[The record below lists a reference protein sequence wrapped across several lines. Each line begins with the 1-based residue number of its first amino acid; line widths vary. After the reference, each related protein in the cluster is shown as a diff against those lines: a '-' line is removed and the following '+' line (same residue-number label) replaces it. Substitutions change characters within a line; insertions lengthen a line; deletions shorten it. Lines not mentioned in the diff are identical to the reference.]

1 MPSDL
6 GRHVVL
12 PWLNEFQARYP
23 GVKLRLQLTD
33 RLANIYREPVDIAL
47 RFGVQP
53 ESSMVALPL
62 LAENRRVLCASPAY
76 LARRGVPASP
86 RELED
91 HNCLCFMLDES
102 RQRPLALPQGQEEIE
117 VAVQG
122 DRVADDSEIVK
133 RWALAGLGICYRSR
147 IDVHADLASG
157 RLRLILPEWEGVN
170 APLTMLVA
178 NRKQLSPAVRVL
190 REFLLEPLPGPARR
204 LRAIN
209 GAAASRLGAAGA
221 ECSFHQQG
229 GGMDAQA
236 TIEQWQQQLD
246 AVRAR
251 AAENGAHAGVV
262 PFEQARDMK
271 GLDIMQALLEGRF
284 PYPPIAETLDFHLID
299 VSRGQATFQGTPLTE
314 APEPD
319 GHRARRLVRHP
330 ARLGGRLRGA
340 DHARTGPGLYDGGTE
355 REPGARRAPGR
366 RAAARDRH
374 GAALRPPAGHGR
386 RQDRRCARAF
396 DRARDHHLPRVR
408 GMK

>member
-1 MPSDL
+1 LKIKNLQDLAIFVATAEQGSLSAAARLLEISPAVASASLKRLEADLGAPLFIRSTRSMRMTLAGERLLARSKALLDGLREVEEEVRAGQDAIEGQLQISMPSDL

-33 RLANIYREPVDIAL
+33 RLANIYKEPVDIAL

-86 RELED
+86 QELQD
-91 HNCLCFMLDES
+91 HNCLCFMLDETVND
-102 RQRPLALPQGQEEIE
+102 RWRFRKGNEEIE

-190 REFLLEPLPGPARR
+190 REFLVTRC
-204 LRAIN
+204 RALM
-209 GAAASRLGAAGA
+209 AA
-221 ECSFHQQG
+221 
-229 GGMDAQA
+229 
-236 TIEQWQQQLD
+236 
-246 AVRAR
+246 
-251 AAENGAHAGVV
+251 
-262 PFEQARDMK
+262 
-271 GLDIMQALLEGRF
+271 
-284 PYPPIAETLDFHLID
+284 
-299 VSRGQATFQGTPLTE
+299 
-314 APEPD
+314 
-319 GHRARRLVRHP
+319 
-330 ARLGGRLRGA
+330 
-340 DHARTGPGLYDGGTE
+340 
-355 REPGARRAPGR
+355 
-366 RAAARDRH
+366 
-374 GAALRPPAGHGR
+374 
-386 RQDRRCARAF
+386 
-396 DRARDHHLPRVR
+396 
-408 GMK
+408 